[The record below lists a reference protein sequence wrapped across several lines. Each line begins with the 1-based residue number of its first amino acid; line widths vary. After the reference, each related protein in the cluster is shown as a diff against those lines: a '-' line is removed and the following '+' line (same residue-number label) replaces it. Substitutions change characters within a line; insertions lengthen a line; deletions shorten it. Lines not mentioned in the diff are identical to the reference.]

1 MARQHGAALL
11 VFVEGQ
17 PLPGPW
23 EQALA
28 WGFVEESRRS
38 PAACEL
44 GLRDPGCELP
54 RRTQLR
60 PGAQVK
66 VMAQNGTGS
75 SELFTGEV
83 TGCEVLAGETG
94 TYSVIRAHDLSHRL
108 RRGRRVAAYRQRSAS
123 DIAAELAREAG
134 LKTGRIDSTPLV
146 YEHIS
151 QAEPDWDFLTRLAR
165 QNGHEVFVRSG
176 ALHWRAGAEA
186 GEAPSPPAR
195 ADQSPHV
202 LEYGQNLLR
211 VRAGATLRHQ
221 VDSVHVRGWDP
232 DGGKALVA
240 EQRAQQAPS
249 RDVSWRPDALAVG
262 GQPLRL
268 TSLPRADQ
276 NEVERLAAA
285 MAQEVAASLTELQAI
300 VTGTPQLRLH
310 SPVTLTGLGEGFN
323 GRYTTT
329 SVRHEFHPDTG
340 YLAQVTVQEG
350 EGLPPNEA
358 PGDTEASYPRLAG
371 LVCATV
377 SNIQDPLAHGRARL
391 RFPWLSDDYES
402 DWARTL
408 QLGGTHNGGIVCPEV
423 GDEVLVGF
431 EQGCLDR
438 PFILGGLYNQRNTP
452 GRHAVNDLY
461 DTTKG
466 TTNVRSFVSRTG
478 QRLELL
484 DADGGPLGVLVASGN
499 GKLRL
504 DLDQRKASISI
515 ESDGEVRIN
524 AERAIHVEGD
534 SISLNAHGGTLDL
547 RGQSV
552 NVHADT
558 TVSVEGGGTCSLKA
572 PLLKLN

>member
-1 MARQHGAALL
+1 MERQHGAALL
-11 VFVEGQ
+11 AFVEGN
-17 PLPGPW
+17 PLPEPW
-23 EQALA
+23 AQALA

-38 PAACEL
+38 SAVCEV

-54 RRTQLR
+54 RRTGLR
-60 PGAQVK
+60 PGAGLKLV
-66 VMAQNGTGS
+66 ARNGTGS

-83 TGCEVLAGETG
+83 TGCEVLAGDSG
-94 TYSVIRAHDLSHRL
+94 THTVIRAHDLSHRL

-123 DIAAELAREAG
+123 DIAAELARKAG
-134 LKTGRIDSTPLV
+134 LKTGRIDSTSLV
-146 YEHIS
+146 YEHLS

-165 QNGHEVFVRSG
+165 QSGHDVFMRSG
-176 ALHWRAGAEA
+176 ELHWRAVADA

-195 ADQSPHV
+195 SQQSPHV
-202 LEYGQNLLR
+202 LEYGQNLLKVR
-211 VRAGATLRHQ
+211 VGATLRHQ
-221 VDSVHVRGWDP
+221 VDTVHVRGWDP

-240 EQRAQQAPS
+240 EHRVQRTPS
-249 RDVSWRPDALAVG
+249 RDVSWRPGDGLG
-262 GQPLRL
+262 GEPLRL
-268 TSLPRADQ
+268 TSLPRIDQ
-276 NEVERLAAA
+276 NEAEHLAAA
-285 MAQEVAASLTELQAI
+285 MAQEVAASLTELHAV
-300 VTGTPQLRLH
+300 VTGTPQLRLR
-310 SPVTLTGLGEGFN
+310 SAVTLSGLGEDFN
-323 GRYTTT
+323 GRYTAT

-340 YLAQVTVQEG
+340 YLTEVTVQEG
-350 EGLPPNEA
+350 DGTAAGEV
-358 PGDTEASYPRLAG
+358 PGDSEASAPRLAG

-377 SNIQDPLAHGRARL
+377 SNIQDPRAHGRARV

-408 QLGGTHNGGIVCPEV
+408 QLGGAQDGGIVCPEV

-438 PFILGGLYNQRNTP
+438 PFILGGLYNQRHAP
-452 GRHAVNDLY
+452 GKHAVSDLY

-484 DADGGPLGVLVASGN
+484 DAEGGPLGVLLASGD

-504 DLDQRKASISI
+504 DLDQRGTSISI
-515 ESDGEVRIN
+515 ESDGEVRID
-524 AERAIHVEGD
+524 AKRAVHVEADG
-534 SISLNAHGGTLDL
+534 ISLKARKGSLNLS
-547 RGQSV
+547 GQQV

-572 PLLKLN
+572 PLIKLN